1 MRVYILRLADR
12 SRLDRAF
19 ERVLDARGVASC
31 SVEPELRRIRF
42 LAPRRSAERLVEI
55 IYLEGGLEWC
65 SRYEVAEL
73 AEDSRGVGRGAD
85 RGRGV
90 VELVT

>member
-19 ERVLDARGVASC
+19 ARVLDARWVASC

-42 LAPRRSAERLVEI
+42 LAPHRSAQRLVEA

-65 SRYEVAEL
+65 SRYEMADL
-73 AEDSRGVGRGAD
+73 AGDP
-85 RGRGV
+85 RGV
-90 VELVT
+90 VRFDRYVRPRPSSR